1 MKILLDRGYLQ
12 KEIARRL
19 RKAPSAISYELKTF
33 TRKARSYDPDY
44 AQLRSYQKRRNS
56 KHQGQKIVSHRE
68 LQKKVDEFLKD
79 DQSPEMIAGHIR
91 KHCKDLPNI
100 SARAI
105 RKYLASPYGR
115 KIEVYRAR
123 LKKRYRRG
131 RSQKPFM
138 EGKRMITKRP
148 QYINTR
154 KRIGDAEGDF
164 IVSGKSGEGI
174 ILNITDRKSRAPFL
188 EKIHPVSVR
197 NMENAVKRIKKRFP
211 ELTTLTLDN
220 DILFIH
226 YKKLEQKF
234 KIKIFFCHKGSPW
247 EKGTNE
253 NRNQLMRKFIS
264 KGSDISKI
272 SRTAIRNL
280 EEKLQRK
287 IMKCLNHQSPKTIL
301 KNHRNRKKNR

>member
-1 MKILLDRGYLQ
+1 MDTL
-12 KEIARRL
+12 
-19 RKAPSAISYELKTF
+19 
-33 TRKARSYDPDY
+33 
-44 AQLRSYQKRRNS
+44 
-56 KHQGQKIVSHRE
+56 
-68 LQKKVDEFLKD
+68 LKD
-79 DQSPEMIAGHIR
+79 DQSPEMIAGYIN
-91 KHCKDLPNI
+91 KHCKELPNI

-123 LKKRYRRG
+123 LKKKYRHSKR
-131 RSQKPFM
+131 QKPFM

-164 IVSGKSGEGI
+164 IVSGKQGEGI
-174 ILNITDRKSRAPFL
+174 ILNITDRKSRAPFF
-188 EKIHPVSVR
+188 EKIYPVSIR

-234 KIKIFFCHKGSPW
+234 HIKIFFCHKGSPW
-247 EKGTNE
+247 EKGSNE
-253 NRNQLMRKFIS
+253 NRNGLLRKFIP
-264 KGSDISKI
+264 KRSDISKI
-272 SRTAIRNL
+272 SKTLIQNL
-280 EEKLQRK
+280 EEKLQRR
-287 IMKCLNHQSPKTIL
+287 IMKCLNYESPKTVL
-301 KNHRNRKKNR
+301 EKHRNRKKNR